1 MHDFLLL
8 NTEVQRMRSEI
19 ESYADDVKET
29 DRATAGIEREIGEN
43 ARLIAHIR
51 ELIPEKSLK
60 EYDKKRK

>member
-1 MHDFLLL
+1 
-8 NTEVQRMRSEI
+8 MRSEI